1 MERIITEETIQD
13 FSSWLKAAEKSKN
26 TVEKYLRDVKAFA
39 GSMVLSSENFAQ
51 ITLPRNMLRNRL
63 ACAITLDVEMD

>member
-51 ITLPRNMLRNRL
+51 ITLPRNML
-63 ACAITLDVEMD
+63 